1 MRASS
6 LILRVSFTYCSTVI
20 KTTAASIEAPTYD
33 EERERVWTGKYRE
46 SRRAGPSRNDP
57 IPNGGCMKISSKFE
71 TVQRNLLRW
80 FQAQNKRDASHAD
93 PERPFLLGEA

>member
-33 EERERVWTGKYRE
+33 EEREREFGRE
-46 SRRAGPSRNDP
+46 NIERAGGQAHQEMTPSP
-57 IPNGGCMKISSKFE
+57 TE
-71 TVQRNLLRW
+71 
-80 FQAQNKRDASHAD
+80 DA
-93 PERPFLLGEA
+93 